1 MGIIKACLGFLAIA
15 AVFVGLF
22 QVAPPMLANY
32 SFTDDLR
39 TVAMLDSSN
48 LQKTDEDVR
57 ADVLRKAK
65 DHDLLIEPKPVTVQR
80 INTPGLSAVYVAAD
94 YSVTISLPGYSFDMH
109 FNPTSGNKCFQ
120 LWPTAVGDLT
130 HFYVYRSA
138 ISD

>member
-22 QVAPPMLANY
+22 QVAPPMLTNY
-32 SFTDDLR
+32 SFQDDLK

-57 ADVLRKAK
+57 TDVLRTAK
-65 DHDLLIEPKPVTVQR
+65 DHDLQIESKQVTVQR

-109 FNPTSGNKCFQ
+109 FNPTSGNKGF
-120 LWPTAVGDLT
+120 
-130 HFYVYRSA
+130 
-138 ISD
+138 

>member
-22 QVAPPMLANY
+22 QVAPPMLTNY
-32 SFTDDLR
+32 SFQDDLK

-48 LQKTDEDVR
+48 MQKTDEDVR
-57 ADVLRKAK
+57 TDVLRKAK
-65 DHDLLIEPKPVTVQR
+65 DHDLPIESKQVTVQR

-109 FNPTSGNKCFQ
+109 FNPTSGNKGF
-120 LWPTAVGDLT
+120 
-130 HFYVYRSA
+130 
-138 ISD
+138 

>member
-1 MGIIKACLGFLAIA
+1 LRLGLAQFQIMGIIKGCLGFLAIA
-15 AVFVGLF
+15 AVFVGFF

-39 TVAMLDSSN
+39 TVAMMDSAN

-57 ADVLRKAK
+57 TDVLRKAK
-65 DHDLLIEPKPVTVQR
+65 DHDLPIESKQVTVQR

-109 FNPTSGNKCFQ
+109 FNPTSGNKGF
-120 LWPTAVGDLT
+120 
-130 HFYVYRSA
+130 
-138 ISD
+138 